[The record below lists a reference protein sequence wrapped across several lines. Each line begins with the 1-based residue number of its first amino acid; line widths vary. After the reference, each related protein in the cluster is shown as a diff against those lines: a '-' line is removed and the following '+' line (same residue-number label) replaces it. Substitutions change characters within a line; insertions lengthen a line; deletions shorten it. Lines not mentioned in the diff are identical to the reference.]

1 MSLLQKAVT
10 PQLSNAYLTSG
21 WDRVSGFVVTAADA
35 AFATTP
41 AQLFDV
47 HALGFPGSPFT
58 PEDPFIDLIR
68 FPSRAT
74 MRLENATGG
83 VDQTTRALTGGAFVD
98 RPPFTGT
105 GFAPVAGHIVPVWWM
120 RHTRLVPDTELVRVF
135 ADGTEKLLA
144 VFPNIAD
151 GWVVDGASVGRSTPF
166 SRHVGTLAQWNGMY
180 LTADV
185 IDQGRR
191 IVLAMHAQPA
201 DERFER
207 NGHGMWKYE
216 IPFEEATE
224 VMELDVETV
233 WNGLEL
239 RIVDEFTDTDGT
251 KLSRGSYVGRNAD
264 LAEGLQLAK
273 VDAGVYE
280 VTVPSDSLIHSRTT
294 QLAQPSWA
302 E

>member
-1 MSLLQKAVT
+1 MSILQKAVT
-10 PQLSNAYLTSG
+10 PQLSNAYLTAG
-21 WDRVSGFVVTAADA
+21 WDRVSGFVVEAATV

-47 HALGFPGSPFT
+47 HALGFPGSPFS
-58 PEDPFIDLIR
+58 PDDPFVDVIR
-68 FPSRAT
+68 FPARAT
-74 MRLENATGG
+74 MRLESAIGG
-83 VDQTTRALTGGAFVD
+83 VDQKTRALTGGPFVD
-98 RPPFTGT
+98 RPPFKGT

-120 RHTRLVPDTELVRVF
+120 RHTRVVPNTQLVRVF

-151 GWVVDGASVGRSTPF
+151 GWMVDGVSVGRSTPF
-166 SRHVGTLAQWNGMY
+166 SRHVGTLAKWNDVY

-191 IVLAMHAQPA
+191 IVLATHSQPT
-201 DERFER
+201 DERFVR
-207 NGHGMWKYE
+207 TGRGMWKYE
-216 IPFEEATE
+216 IPFEEAAE
-224 VMELDVETV
+224 VMELDIEAV

-239 RIVDEFTDTDGT
+239 RIVDESVDADGT
-251 KLSRGSYVGRNAD
+251 KLSSGSYIGRNAD
-264 LAEGLQLAK
+264 LAEGLRLVK

-280 VTVPSDSLIHSRTT
+280 ITVPTAMLEGFRST
-294 QLAQPSWA
+294 QLSQASWA

>member
-10 PQLSNAYLTSG
+10 PQLSNAYLTKG
-21 WDRVSGFVVTAADA
+21 WDRVAGFVVEAATV

-47 HALGFPGSPFT
+47 HALGFPGSPFS
-58 PEDPFIDLIR
+58 PDDPFVDVIR
-68 FPSRAT
+68 FPARAT
-74 MRLENATGG
+74 FRLEKAIGG
-83 VDQTTRALTGGAFVD
+83 VDQATRALTGGPFVD
-98 RPPFTGT
+98 RPPFKGT

-120 RHTRLVPDTELVRVF
+120 RHTRVVPNTQLVRVF

-144 VFPNIAD
+144 VFANIAD
-151 GWVVDGASVGRSTPF
+151 GWLVDGESVGRATPF
-166 SRHVGTLAQWNGMY
+166 SRHVGTLAEWNGLY

-191 IVLAMHAQPA
+191 IVLATHSQPS
-201 DERFER
+201 DERFVR
-207 NGHGMWKYE
+207 TGRGMWKYE

-224 VMELDVETV
+224 VMELDIEAV

-239 RIVDEFTDTDGT
+239 RIVDESVAADGT
-251 KLSRGSYVGRNAD
+251 KLSSGSYVGHNAD
-264 LAEGLQLAK
+264 FAEGLRLVK

-280 VTVPSDSLIHSRTT
+280 ITVPTNNLEGFRTT
-294 QLAQPSWA
+294 QLSQASWP

>member
-1 MSLLQKAVT
+1 MSILQKAVT
-10 PQLSNAYLTSG
+10 PQLSNAYLTAG
-21 WDRVSGFVVTAADA
+21 WDRVSGFVVEAATV

-47 HALGFPGSPFT
+47 HALGFPGSPFS
-58 PEDPFIDLIR
+58 PDDPFVDVIR
-68 FPSRAT
+68 FPARAT
-74 MRLENATGG
+74 MRLENAIGG
-83 VDQTTRALTGGAFVD
+83 VDQKTRALTGGPFVD
-98 RPPFTGT
+98 RLPFKGT

-120 RHTRLVPDTELVRVF
+120 RHTRVVPNTQLVRVF

-151 GWVVDGASVGRSTPF
+151 GWMVDGVSVGRSTPF
-166 SRHVGTLAQWNGMY
+166 SRHVGTLAKWNDVY

-191 IVLAMHAQPA
+191 IVLATHSQPT
-201 DERFER
+201 DERFVR
-207 NGHGMWKYE
+207 TGRGMWKYE
-216 IPFEEATE
+216 IPFEEAAE
-224 VMELDVETV
+224 VMELDIEAV

-239 RIVDEFTDTDGT
+239 RIVDESVDADGT
-251 KLSRGSYVGRNAD
+251 KLSSGSYIGRNAD
-264 LAEGLQLAK
+264 LAEGLRLVK

-280 VTVPSDSLIHSRTT
+280 ITVPTAMLEGFRST
-294 QLAQPSWA
+294 QLSQASWA